1 MNEQEPG
8 SIYAVYADDKYINA
22 IVSNKIL
29 LEQGK
34 AKSFYSDGVVLENGK
49 HIEADVVVL
58 ATGYHRA
65 YEFLSKN
72 IKRIVKYDSGKPGLS
87 MSLFRSIFHP
97 DLPKLCFVGNIRAF
111 VPARYELQA
120 IVGIRFMLGKLDLS
134 YDRLIQ
140 GVHDEDFI
148 RTNTVEQD
156 YDPKS
161 YLYDILQIVDPEISC
176 KILKSEL
183 KFNNGMFL
191 PQFIGIDNPEQ
202 LEKCKNVIEEIKF
215 RHPDYICE

>member
-97 DLPKLCFVGNIRAF
+97 DLPKLCFVGNIIQYNLCF
-111 VPARYELQA
+111 EGVKPL
-120 IVGIRFMLGKLDLS
+120 F
-134 YDRLIQ
+134 LI
-140 GVHDEDFI
+140 E
-148 RTNTVEQD
+148 
-156 YDPKS
+156 
-161 YLYDILQIVDPEISC
+161 
-176 KILKSEL
+176 
-183 KFNNGMFL
+183 
-191 PQFIGIDNPEQ
+191 
-202 LEKCKNVIEEIKF
+202 
-215 RHPDYICE
+215 

>member
-1 MNEQEPG
+1 
-8 SIYAVYADDKYINA
+8 
-22 IVSNKIL
+22 
-29 LEQGK
+29 
-34 AKSFYSDGVVLENGK
+34 
-49 HIEADVVVL
+49 
-58 ATGYHRA
+58 
-65 YEFLSKN
+65 
-72 IKRIVKYDSGKPGLS
+72 
-87 MSLFRSIFHP
+87 
-97 DLPKLCFVGNIRAF
+97 
-111 VPARYELQA
+111 
-120 IVGIRFMLGKLDLS
+120 MLGKLDLS

-176 KILKSEL
+176 KILKTEL